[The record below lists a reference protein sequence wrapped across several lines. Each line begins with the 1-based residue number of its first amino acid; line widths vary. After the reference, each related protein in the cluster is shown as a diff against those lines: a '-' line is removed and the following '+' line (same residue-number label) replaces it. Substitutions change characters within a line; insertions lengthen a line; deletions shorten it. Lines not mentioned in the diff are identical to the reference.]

1 MVLCFELLSQSV
13 GRNLEWD
20 LENLFGLVDHILS
33 SDEFG
38 KVFVNHFLAILIFV
52 WRCEGRRN
60 LRADAVVPARGRL
73 LIYV

>member
-1 MVLCFELLSQSV
+1 MVLCFELLTQSV

-20 LENLFGLVDHILS
+20 LDNLLGLVDHILS

-38 KVFVNHFLAILIFV
+38 KVFVGYLLAILIFV
-52 WRCEGRRN
+52 RCCEGRRN
-60 LRADAVVPARGRL
+60 LLADAEIPARGWL